1 MKKLG
6 IIIAVV
12 AQMCLSCSKHQNF
25 DLNSLQVTATFSS
38 TSKASAYPAM
48 YTKANLYTFQS
59 TPFSTTN
66 KTQGVVLS
74 AGINGI
80 MNPNKEYYLLKGSYD
95 IYSLSQNSN
104 RAIDVM
110 FDGNMKCMAQN
121 HIDYIWASAKRVYV
135 KGPTP
140 VQLNFK
146 HMACCVQIN
155 INPPDNYNNMVVNHI
170 KMTLPNPQG
179 TELDLLGGTVTTS
192 QNLLPASTI
201 QGSGLS
207 RSLFLLPCSQQPR
220 VEVSVNATINNITTN
235 GMVYS
240 GTIPSSLVAG
250 NKYTVE
256 LNLKER
262 CGVNIS
268 VGITPWNYQNETI
281 EYSFVRQ

>member
-1 MKKLG
+1 VKKLE

-12 AQMCLSCSKHQNF
+12 AQMCLSCSKYQNF

-38 TSKASAYPAM
+38 TSKASAYLAWGI
-48 YTKANLYTFQS
+48 KANLYTFPS
-59 TPFSTTN
+59 MPFSTTN

-80 MNPNKEYYLLKGSYD
+80 MNPNKEYYLSKGNYD

-104 RAIDVM
+104 RAIDVI

-121 HIDYIWASAKRVYV
+121 HIDYIWASAKKVYV

-146 HMACCVQIN
+146 HMACCVQII

-207 RSLFLLPCSQQPR
+207 RSLFLLPCSQHPR

-240 GTIPSSLVAG
+240 GTIPSNLVAG